1 MGGDGLA
8 RFLATATDW
17 RDPSTYV
24 QEHEEIISVD
34 LGTAGRSFRDG
45 CTPGRSEGNLHAV
58 FHHMYGEG
66 TTKPSGGSTPTA
78 ATPSPATAASGPT
91 AARRVGDAEH
101 PRKTA
106 VAFDDGTNFTF
117 TRLERPHLIF
127 DAKGAP
133 THLVNAAQYGG
144 GKDPGTTGDNGDAS
158 YTLVRPILQ
167 QGNKEMLAMLTAAT
181 PRSCVL
187 ALTRRVAD
195 SFVRREDPSSRAR
208 CGWEEAALMQGL
220 VATSAA
226 TGNATYAA
234 LAKAWSEA
242 HRWTVCKA
250 DVILT
255 ERDAAND
262 MSCGQIYAELYLL
275 DRNATYLSSIHTTL
289 DALARRPQTD
299 DWWWVDAY
307 FMALPAFA
315 RLGNI
320 TADDALHDKGLA
332 LYRDS
337 AIRRGLWSAEDGLYY
352 RDESYFNATTP
363 AGAPVFWARGNA
375 WAIGAMARS
384 HAFTPPTHPAHAVY
398 STSSGRARR
407 RARAAPGRR
416 RHVARLAA
424 RPAEPAERRG
434 DGHRRLRLRHRVRR
448 QRRTARRGDLPAHR
462 GGGVARPGDARPRFR
477 LPRPLPAGGR
487 PPGAG
492 GAGRHLVVLRRPLPP
507 RGERGREARV
517 TLVSEQNFI
526 AVVRQRCD
534 STSRP
539 TSADGRLIRLSTGRS
554 QPDTLPAAS
563 QAAPSASHSVNG
575 VPSTSPPV
583 VEYSA
588 GTMRVPASAR
598 TTATSVGG
606 ARSGMHSPPTISGLQ
621 RGRPNGFTD
630 RILPVA
636 ASRSHMICT
645 LSRAPSGGRR

>member
-1 MGGDGLA
+1 
-8 RFLATATDW
+8 
-17 RDPSTYV
+17 
-24 QEHEEIISVD
+24 
-34 LGTAGRSFRDG
+34 
-45 CTPGRSEGNLHAV
+45 
-58 FHHMYGEG
+58 MYGEG
-66 TTKPSGGSTPTA
+66 TTAQWWLDTDGGHAFSRDGREWTYGGVA
-78 ATPSPATAASGPT
+78 W
-91 AARRVGDAEH
+91 GDAEH

-106 VAFDDGTNFTF
+106 VAFDDGTNYTF

-167 QGNKEMLAMLTAAT
+167 QGNAEIALTAAA
-181 PRSCVL
+181 PRSDVL

-226 TGNATYAA
+226 TGNATYAT

-242 HRWTVCKA
+242 HSWTVCKA

-275 DRNATYLSSIHTTL
+275 DRNATYLRSIHTTL

-384 HAFTPPTHPAHAVY
+384 LAFTPPTHPAHAVY
-398 STSSGRARR
+398 STQLRA
-407 RARAAPGRR
+407 
-416 RHVARLAA
+416 LAA
-424 RPAEPAERRG
+424 ALAPLQGADGMWRASLLDPQNPPNAEATGTAGFAFGIAYGVNAGLLDAATYRPIAEAAWRGLATLVHDDGFLGHCQPAGAHPEPAG
-434 DGHRRLRLRHRVRR
+434 
-448 QRRTARRGDLPAHR
+448 
-462 GGGVARPGDARPRFR
+462 PGDTSSFCVG
-477 LPRPLPAGGR
+477 LFLLAGSEV
-487 PPGAG
+487 AKL
-492 GAGRHLVVLRRPLPP
+492 ALR
-507 RGERGREARV
+507 
-517 TLVSEQNFI
+517 SK
-526 AVVRQRCD
+526 
-534 STSRP
+534 
-539 TSADGRLIRLSTGRS
+539 
-554 QPDTLPAAS
+554 
-563 QAAPSASHSVNG
+563 
-575 VPSTSPPV
+575 
-583 VEYSA
+583 
-588 GTMRVPASAR
+588 
-598 TTATSVGG
+598 
-606 ARSGMHSPPTISGLQ
+606 
-621 RGRPNGFTD
+621 
-630 RILPVA
+630 
-636 ASRSHMICT
+636 
-645 LSRAPSGGRR
+645 